1 MTATPTTTREA
12 EAYLAEVRQHLE
24 DLSEEERA
32 ELLDDLRQHLTEI
45 GTEEGGASL
54 RERLGDPGA
63 YADELRTAAGLAPK
77 SQDVQPTA
85 RVSASARLNAAAGA
99 AREVLADLRPAWWLA
114 RGTLYAALPFWLGD
128 NAGDNFPVPSPGDS
142 HALGLIVLLLGAVA
156 SVWLG
161 RSADRP
167 GWRRAGMA
175 ANAGVALIAVLIIS
189 LTPTY
194 PTVDESLSVTRRPW
208 LVSPHGMVTNILPY
222 DSKGNPLED
231 VLLFDQDG
239 RPLRVERQ
247 EWWAD
252 GCRRE
257 PVHPPAADGVPV
269 EFSYPVDY
277 RVSARVDFTPA
288 DPAST
293 QCLEQIPRPPVPIPT
308 FPPDPAPNGTPPPEP

>member
-1 MTATPTTTREA
+1 MTTPTTTHEA
-12 EAYLAEVRQHLE
+12 EAFLAEVRGHLA

-45 GTEEGGASL
+45 GTEEDGASL
-54 RERLGDPGA
+54 RDRLGDPST

-77 SQDVQPTA
+77 S
-85 RVSASARLNAAAGA
+85 RVSDANTRIDPSARLKQTTSA

-114 RGTLYAALPFWLGD
+114 RGALYAALPFWLGD
-128 NAGDNFPVPSPGDS
+128 NSDDNFPVPSPGDS
-142 HALGLIVLLLGAVA
+142 HALGLIVLLIGAA
-156 SVWLG
+156 LSVWLG
-161 RSADRP
+161 RSADQT
-167 GWRRAGMA
+167 GWRRVGAA
-175 ANAGVALIAVLIIS
+175 ANLGVALIAVLVVS
-189 LTPTY
+189 LTPTN
-194 PTVDESLSVTRRPW
+194 PTVEESLSVSRRPW

-222 DSKGNPLED
+222 DAKGNPLEN

-257 PVHPPAADGVPV
+257 PVHPPAADGIPV
-269 EFSYPVDY
+269 EFSYPVNY

-288 DPAST
+288 DPAGT